1 MKFIRKIR
9 QIMQYLFSYSCRLIS
24 RNIFSS
30 IIVFHRGIMSNRLY
44 VYCLIFPTLLQVNGF
59 PTLNIYKNGEKIEE
73 FNGRR
78 ELSDLEDFVNKH
90 LASKDE
96 L

>member
-1 MKFIRKIR
+1 MR
-9 QIMQYLFSYSCRLIS
+9 RLILT
-24 RNIFSS
+24 FSDW
-30 IIVFHRGIMSNRLY
+30 F
-44 VYCLIFPTLLQVNGF
+44 QVNGF

-78 ELSDLEDFVNKH
+78 ELADLEDFVNKH

-96 L
+96 LWNAIFMFELHNHDFDHVFEK